1 MISRAAFVSG
11 MWDDPALYLGFG
23 KSDTA
28 SMMRITL
35 KCLLTAAFALPLSGC
50 LAQRTVTEGGQT
62 VKQEYVIKRPLKE
75 AVQNS
80 R

>member
-1 MISRAAFVSG
+1 MKTGLVMKTLLAA
-11 MWDDPALYLGFG
+11 
-23 KSDTA
+23 
-28 SMMRITL
+28 
-35 KCLLTAAFALPLSGC
+35 LLVLPLTGC
-50 LAQRTVTEGGQT
+50 LTQRTVTEGGHT

>member
-1 MISRAAFVSG
+1 MATHTFSFPFPHIASTINSGLVMKTLLAA
-11 MWDDPALYLGFG
+11 
-23 KSDTA
+23 
-28 SMMRITL
+28 
-35 KCLLTAAFALPLSGC
+35 LLVLPLTGC
-50 LAQRTVTEGGQT
+50 LTQRTVTEGGHT